1 MPLNDRDVSY
11 LLDML
16 ACCEDIRRFIDE
28 VTYERFEQDKMRRL
42 ATERQLQVLGEAA
55 GRVSTETQAHLSQIE
70 WRKII
75 GLRNKLSHDYGEIL
89 AKRVWQISRTNVP
102 KLAQEL
108 SSIPEVRKVY
118 ESPENGA

>member
-16 ACCEDIRRFIDE
+16 ACCEDIRQFVDE
-28 VTYERFEQDKMRRL
+28 VTYEQFDQDKMRRL
-42 ATERQLQVLGEAA
+42 ATERQVQVLGEAA
-55 GRVSTETQAHLSQIE
+55 GRVSAETQTHLSHIE

-89 AKRVWQISRTNVP
+89 AQRVWQISRTNVP
-102 KLAQEL
+102 RLAKEL
-108 SSIPEVRKVY
+108 SPIPEVRTDY
-118 ESPENGA
+118 ERQENGE